1 MKAIYIYLCEVC
13 LVIAFACG
21 VFGYWNVMLLVITEM
36 IRVLQE
42 KKITECFL
50 WIILILMIVANVIY

>member
-36 IRVLQE
+36 LGFY
-42 KKITECFL
+42 KKKKSASAFFGSFL
-50 WIILILMIVANVIY
+50 F